1 MKRFALAAIL
11 IFASAGLFAQTGSK
25 SNSYS
30 FNIVKEVKPPLLSV
44 NPSSI
49 RFEDSSSNN
58 AIDAGERNKI
68 TFTIEN
74 NGFGAA
80 YNCVANVKIE
90 GATNDI
96 KVQNI
101 KIPTIAIGGKA
112 DVVVP
117 IIAGLGTCD
126 GKVTVSVSVDEPNGF
141 GVDPFSLNINTKAFM
156 APMLKVT
163 DYAVTGTSGTLQKK
177 SQFNLQ
183 LLLQNVDYGLAENV
197 NVTVTFPDGIFVL
210 DGEQHKTFT
219 IMEAGQTQSL
229 DFSLIAN
236 NNYSQNSIPVNVKIR
251 EKHGKYS
258 EDRVIDLAF
267 NQTLASSRIDV
278 AERDSAPRQGIQ
290 IASLGSDVDKV
301 PVSGRK
307 NNENTFAVIIANEN
321 YQNDAMVDYAR
332 NDGAVFREYCEKTL
346 GIPSY
351 NIRMSEDA
359 TLNNIR
365 GVISWVKNVAQAYKG
380 DARIIF
386 YYAGHGV
393 PDDDTKNAYLLPVD
407 GDGRNPKYTGLSLDA
422 LYKDLASCPTK
433 STLVLM
439 DACFSGARR
448 DGNMLASA
456 RGVVVAPRATDP
468 YGNLVVISAASGEQT
483 AFKYDSEKHGMFT
496 YFLLKGLKENNGNVN
511 LGQLSDYVID
521 NVGKK
526 SIVINSKIQ
535 TPTVLAGSE
544 VSSNWR
550 NIQL

>member
-1 MKRFALAAIL
+1 MKRFTLAVIL
-11 IFASAGLFAQTGSK
+11 ILASASLFAQTGAK
-25 SNSYS
+25 SGSCS

-49 RFEDSSSNN
+49 RFEDISSNN

-90 GATNDI
+90 GTATGI
-96 KVQNI
+96 SAPQVKV
-101 KIPTIAIGGKA
+101 PTIAIGGKTE
-112 DVVVP
+112 VSVP
-117 IIAGLGTCD
+117 IIAGLDTRD

-141 GVDPFSLNINTKAFM
+141 GVDPFSLNINTKAFV

-163 DYAVTGTSGTLQKK
+163 DYAVTGTTGTLQKK
-177 SQFNLQ
+177 SKFDLQ
-183 LLLQNVDYGLAENV
+183 LLLQNVDYGLAEDV
-197 NVTVTFPDGIFVL
+197 QVTVTFPDGIFVL
-210 DGEQHKTFT
+210 DGEQSKSFKL
-219 IMEAGQTQSL
+219 MEAGQTQSL

-236 NNYSQNSIPVNVKIR
+236 NNYSQSSIPVNVKIR
-251 EKHGKYS
+251 EKYGKYS
-258 EDRVIDLAF
+258 ENRVIDLAF
-267 NQTLASSRIDV
+267 NQTLSSSRIDV
-278 AERDSAPRQGIQ
+278 AENASAPRQGIQ

-301 PVSGRK
+301 PVSGK
-307 NNENTFAVIIANEN
+307 NSEKTFAVIIANEN
-321 YQNDAMVDYAR
+321 YQNDALVDYAR

-346 GIPSY
+346 GIPSL
-351 NIRMSEDA
+351 NIRMAEDA

-365 GVISWVKNVAQAYKG
+365 SAISWVKNVAQAYKG
-380 DARIIF
+380 EASVIF

-393 PDDDTKNAYLLPVD
+393 PDDDTKNAFLLPVD

-422 LYKDLASCPTK
+422 LYKDLASCPTQ

-456 RGVVVAPRATDP
+456 RGVVVAPRETDP

-496 YFLLKGLKENNGNVN
+496 YFLLKGLKENNGSIT

-526 SIVINSKIQ
+526 SIVINSKLQ
-535 TPTVLAGSE
+535 TPTVLAGNE
-544 VSSNWR
+544 VSATWR
-550 NIQL
+550 NIQF